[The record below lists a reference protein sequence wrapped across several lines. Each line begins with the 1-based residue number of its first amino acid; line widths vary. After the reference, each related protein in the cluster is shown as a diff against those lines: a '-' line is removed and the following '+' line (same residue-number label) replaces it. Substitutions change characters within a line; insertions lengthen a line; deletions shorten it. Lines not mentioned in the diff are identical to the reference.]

1 VTHGGTNPRARQQE
15 KSQEIAPALGN
26 SDDGTLGGYGVYG
39 SGSSI
44 GVGCDGGQLTLPDRM
59 AKKMM
64 AAACRG
70 AEVLGSAVRQG
81 ASNGGDGQPVA
92 V

>member
-1 VTHGGTNPRARQQE
+1 VVSPDPHARQQE

-26 SDDGTLGGYGVYG
+26 SDDGTLGRYGVYRG
-39 SGSSI
+39 RSPI
-44 GVGCDGGQLTLPDRM
+44 GVGCDGAQLALPDRM
-59 AKKMM
+59 AQKMM

-70 AEVLGSAVRQG
+70 MEVLGGAVRQG
-81 ASNGGDGQPVA
+81 ASDGGDGQPVA